1 MVVPLSESNRK
12 VGIGACLRLAEA
24 NAVVVH
30 RLRTL
35 GRRSPPLYG
44 AVVTARRVGLIA
56 GRIRVAACRCRC
68 DRLIR
73 PIFMRQMVPLLVS
86 PVRVVV
92 GSLRI
97 LPVRPLSSTWVC
109 AVPCAIS
116 ASVVALP
123 LVDTTSGGPRG
134 IVVVLRIRS
143 HH

>member
-1 MVVPLSESNRK
+1 VVVSLSEPDRK

-24 NAVVVH
+24 NTVVVH

-56 GRIRVAACRCRC
+56 GRIRAAACRCRC

-73 PIFMRQMVPLLVS
+73 PILMRQMVPLLVS

-92 GSLRI
+92 GCL
-97 LPVRPLSSTWVC
+97 
-109 AVPCAIS
+109 
-116 ASVVALP
+116 
-123 LVDTTSGGPRG
+123 
-134 IVVVLRIRS
+134 
-143 HH
+143 